1 MRRFN
6 LTGFY
11 LIFAL
16 FIGATLAMPARIA
29 WADDP
34 PTPSELIS
42 MVNQVREA
50 NGHPALVE
58 NAAIDSSAQAAAQIM
73 AASDSC
79 AHIGNASGR
88 VAAAG
93 YGGGARV
100 WATENIACGPTLTAQ
115 QAVYSYW
122 TDPLHMLPMTE
133 ASYVSIGGG
142 VAKSSSGW
150 YYAVIEA
157 AYTSGPATGN
167 YDYGY
172 NPSTTTNAQ
181 GSTVGNAVSQLIMPV
196 VLATPQS
203 DGSIVHVVL
212 DGQSLWSIAI
222 AYGVKINQIVALNK
236 LSANDPMIFPKQKL
250 LIHPA
255 PSPTPKPSATQTAV
269 PPTRTPR
276 PTSTRQPPTPT
287 RTITP
292 TMTATPAP
300 LIPGLASIGSIDHK
314 SLGISIIVICG
325 LGLATVVVASFRSRL

>member
-6 LTGFY
+6 LTFFY
-11 LIFAL
+11 LTL
-16 FIGATLAMPARIA
+16 VLVIGAFLAVPFQVAS
-29 WADDP
+29 ADDP
-34 PTPSELIS
+34 PTPAELIS
-42 MVNQVREA
+42 MVNQVRGA

-58 NAAIDSSAQAAAQIM
+58 DGAIDSSAQAAAQIM

-100 WATENIACGPTLTAQ
+100 WATENIACGPTLTSQ

-122 TDPLHMLPMTE
+122 TDALHMLPMTE
-133 ASYVSIGGG
+133 ASYRSIGGG

-157 AYTSGPATGN
+157 AYTSGAATGN

-172 NPSTTTNAQ
+172 NPPSTTNVQ
-181 GSTVGNAVSQLIMPV
+181 GTPIANAVSQLVMPV
-196 VLATPQS
+196 KIASPQA
-203 DGSIVHVVL
+203 DGSVVHVVL
-212 DGQSLWSIAI
+212 NGQSLWSIAI
-222 AYGVKINQIVALNK
+222 GYGVKINQIIALNK
-236 LSANDPMIFPKQKL
+236 LAADNPMIFPNQKL

-255 PSPTPKPSATQTAV
+255 PSPTPKPTKTRTPV
-269 PPTRTPR
+269 PPTSTPR
-276 PTSTRQPPTPT
+276 PTSTRPPPTAT
-287 RTITP
+287 YTITP
-292 TMTATPAP
+292 TITPTPAP
-300 LIPGLASIGSIDHK
+300 LIPGLPSFDSLDHK

-325 LGLATVVVASFRSRL
+325 LGLAVVFIASFRSKT

>member
-6 LTGFY
+6 LTAFY

-16 FIGATLAMPARIA
+16 IIGAVLAVPFQTVS
-29 WADDP
+29 ADDP
-34 PTPSELIS
+34 PSPAELIS
-42 MVNQVREA
+42 MVNQVRGA

-58 NAAIDSSAQAAAQIM
+58 DGAVDSSAQAAAQIM
-73 AASDSC
+73 AASESC

-100 WATENIACGPTLTAQ
+100 WATENIACGPTLTSQ

-122 TDPLHMLPMTE
+122 TDALHMLPMTE
-133 ASYVSIGGG
+133 ASYRSIGGG
-142 VAKSSSGW
+142 VAKSASGW

-157 AYTSGPATGN
+157 AYTSGASTGN

-172 NPSTTTNAQ
+172 NPPSTTNVQ
-181 GSTVGNAVSQLIMPV
+181 GTPVANSVSQLIIPV
-196 VLATPQS
+196 KIAPPQPN
-203 DGSIVHVVL
+203 GAVVHEVL

-222 AYGVKINQIVALNK
+222 AYGVKINQIIALNK
-236 LSANDPMIFPKQKL
+236 LSADNPMIFPKQKL
-250 LIHPA
+250 VIHAA
-255 PSPTPKPSATQTAV
+255 PSPTPKPTITKTPV

-276 PTSTRQPPTPT
+276 PTSTRPPPTPT

-292 TMTATPAP
+292 TITATPAP
-300 LIPGLASIGSIDHK
+300 LIPGLPSIDSLDHK

-325 LGLATVVVASFRSRL
+325 LGLAMVFIASFKSKT